1 VSLNGAISDR
11 EAVIR
16 EIRDAQRFVLVTHE
30 NPDGDAIG
38 SLVAMHGVL
47 SALGK
52 DSVMFMS
59 PDDMP
64 LPYEYRFF
72 ELDGLAAAT
81 PPDVDERTVIYLDCG
96 NIDRNP
102 LESVK
107 RDDTH
112 IVNVDHHHDN
122 TRFGTVNWVD
132 PAASCT
138 AEMIWSLMGDL
149 GVTLKA
155 PIAEALYVG
164 LVTDT
169 GRFMYENSGARAHL
183 MAAAL
188 IESGV
193 DAHAIYRRLYEDM
206 PYSKLEL
213 LARGLASVRR
223 FDGGRLTMALLTRED
238 FLEAGAES
246 SYSEG
251 IIDHL
256 RSVHGTKLAALAREL
271 LDDDNTA
278 PPLAKRVSLRAT
290 ASDVDVSR
298 IARAAGGGGHPRAAG
313 LTWLGS
319 DEELIA
325 FLREQLA
332 QQLGTPLVDAPV
344 G

>member
-1 VSLNGAISDR
+1 VSANGSVGDR
-11 EAVIR
+11 DAVLR
-16 EIRDAQRFVLVTHE
+16 EIREAQRFVLVTHE

-47 SALGK
+47 GALGK

-59 PDDMP
+59 PDEMP

-132 PAASCT
+132 ATASCT
-138 AEMIWSLMGDL
+138 AEMVWSLMREL
-149 GVTLKA
+149 GVEPT
-155 PIAEALYVG
+155 PSIAEALYVG

-169 GRFMYENSGARAHL
+169 GRFMYENSGAGAHR

-206 PYSKLEL
+206 PFSKLAL
-213 LARGLASVRR
+213 LARGLASVQRY
-223 FDGGRLTMALLTRED
+223 DDGRLTMAQLTRED
-238 FLEAGAES
+238 FLGVGAES

-256 RSVHGTKLAALAREL
+256 RAIQGTKLAALAREL
-271 LDDDNTA
+271 LDDDNTTA
-278 PPLAKRVSLRAT
+278 PIVQRVSLRAT
-290 ASDVDVSR
+290 GADLDVSR

-313 LTWLGS
+313 FTWDQPAEALV
-319 DEELIA
+319 E
-325 FLREQLA
+325 FLRAQLA
-332 QQLGTPLVDAPV
+332 LQLGTSTVA
-344 G
+344 